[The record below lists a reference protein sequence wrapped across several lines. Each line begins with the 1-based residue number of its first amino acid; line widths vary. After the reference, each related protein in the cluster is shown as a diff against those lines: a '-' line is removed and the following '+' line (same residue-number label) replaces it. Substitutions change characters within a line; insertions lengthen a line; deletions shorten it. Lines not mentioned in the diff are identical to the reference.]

1 MWFYGDFVTII
12 GAKIMKS
19 LYLVFAYLFL
29 VASADAMTLNT
40 DEPRTIVADKIEYDV
55 RSETMKTVG
64 NTEIT
69 NESGQR
75 LTLTDSYITQQGEE
89 LSGDDIK
96 LWLGNHVYVESD
108 NITRRGDLTI
118 ARQATF
124 TACDDCDAYGDAWE
138 ISTYK
143 IIHDMQ
149 ARELKFYS
157 PILYTYDIPVLWWPY
172 FEMPDPGVKYKT
184 GFLMPDF
191 ASTNKMG
198 TQINLPL
205 YISLSDTHDM
215 TFTVSY
221 LTQENPL
228 FQLEHRLNASHS
240 EYRTRGSFT
249 HNRAGENRWHIF
261 NDDVME
267 LGDYARA
274 TIFLE
279 RASDKTYLQ
288 KYGFYDDQPY
298 LDSGAKIELFGQS
311 SYVVADAHIFQEL
324 RNSTGVQRAPDGD
337 ILPNIRAVHQ
347 TAPLFGETYATFGAD
362 VLGISG
368 DDTSAQRMTGDMRL
382 TTPWTLWG
390 GNRITASM
398 SARYDV
404 YHFDNTKMID
414 GDIYSGFKSRF
425 LPSGYLEWGL
435 PLFKPSSSWT
445 QVLEPRARITFMR
458 ELDQEAFAE
467 SNDSA
472 GTILTDSAL
481 FSDNRFAGLDLWEN
495 GTYADYG
502 MRWSAFNADGH
513 TVEVFLGQSYDF
525 ANRPDTDL
533 KGGFHNGLSDY
544 VGRIAYNNTSWL
556 DIASRFRLDQDTLAL
571 RHMETS
577 ARIGGARNFLNIGHI
592 WSQNLSVD
600 LTENND
606 INETIVGAGV
616 QLTNRWAF
624 RWNAIY
630 NMELGQFQRHGGG
643 FFYNHPCY
651 YLSVEYRR
659 DNAIKEDYVG
669 TTTFQFR
676 FGMAINGQ
684 QY

>member
-1 MWFYGDFVTII
+1 MKKWFVFLTSAMATVNA
-12 GAKIMKS
+12 GAVSVDM
-19 LYLVFAYLFL
+19 
-29 VASADAMTLNT
+29 N
-40 DEPRTIVADKIEYDV
+40 EPRTITADRIEYDV
-55 RSETMKTVG
+55 KQETIKTSG
-64 NTEIT
+64 NTEIV
-69 NESGQR
+69 NASGQR
-75 LTLTDSYITQQGEE
+75 LTLTDSYITQQGDE

-108 NITRRGDLTI
+108 NITRKGDLTI
-118 ARQATF
+118 ARNALF
-124 TACDDCDAYGDAWE
+124 TACDDCDAYGDAWK

-143 IIHDMQ
+143 IIHDMES
-149 ARELKFYS
+149 RMLKFYS
-157 PILYTYDIPVLWWPY
+157 PVLRTYDVPVLWWPY

-191 ASTNKMG
+191 ESTNKMG
-198 TQINLPL
+198 TQINIPY
-205 YISLSDTHDM
+205 YISISDTHDITA
-215 TFTVSY
+215 TFSY

-228 FQLEHRLNASHS
+228 FQLEHRLNADHS
-240 EYRTRGSFT
+240 EYRTQGSFT
-249 HNRAGENRWHIF
+249 HNREGENRWHIF
-261 NDDVME
+261 NDDVIE
-267 LGDYARA
+267 LGEYARA

-298 LDSGAKIELFGQS
+298 LDSGAKLELFGQS

-324 RNSTGVQRAPDGD
+324 RESTGNQTALDGN

-347 TAPLFGETYATFGAD
+347 TAPLFGETYATFNAD

-368 DDTSAQRMTGDMRL
+368 DGTSAQRMIGDARL

-390 GNRITASM
+390 GNRLTASV
-398 SARYDV
+398 SARYDL
-404 YHFDNTKMID
+404 YHFDNTQMVD
-414 GDIYSGFKSRF
+414 GDVFSGVKNRF
-425 LPSGYLEWGL
+425 LPSGYVEWGL
-435 PLFKPSSSWT
+435 PLFKPTKNWT
-445 QVLEPRARITFMR
+445 QIIEPRARITIMQH
-458 ELDQEAFAE
+458 LDAEEFALN
-467 SNDSA
+467 NDSA
-472 GTILTDSAL
+472 GTILTDSTL
-481 FSDNRFAGLDLWEN
+481 FSNSRFSGLDLWEN

-502 MRWSAFNADGH
+502 VRWAAFNKDGQ

-525 ANRPDTDL
+525 TDRPAIDL
-533 KGGFHNGLSDY
+533 QNSGFHNGFSDY
-544 VGRIAYNNTSWL
+544 VGRVSYNNMRWL
-556 DIASRFRLDQDTLAL
+556 NVASRFRLNQENLSL

-577 ARIGGARNFLNIGHI
+577 ANIGTARNFFNLGHI
-592 WSQNLSVD
+592 WSQHLSVD
-600 LTENND
+600 FTENTD
-606 INETIVGAGV
+606 INEAIIGAGI
-616 QLTNRWAF
+616 QLTDRWSL

-630 NMELGQFQRHGGG
+630 NMESGDFQRHTGG

>member
-1 MWFYGDFVTII
+1 MRKWFVFFTSAMATVNA
-12 GAKIMKS
+12 GAMS
-19 LYLVFAYLFL
+19 VN
-29 VASADAMTLNT
+29 MN
-40 DEPRTIVADKIEYDV
+40 EPRTITADKIEYDV
-55 RSETMKTVG
+55 KQETIKTSG
-64 NTEIT
+64 NTEIV
-69 NESGQR
+69 NASGQR
-75 LTLTDSYITQQGEE
+75 LTLTDSYITQQGDE

-108 NITRRGDLTI
+108 NITRKGDLTI
-118 ARQATF
+118 ARRATF

-143 IIHDMQ
+143 IIHDMET
-149 ARELKFYS
+149 RILKFYS
-157 PILYTYDIPVLWWPY
+157 PVLRTYDIPVLWWPY

-198 TQINLPL
+198 TQINVPL
-205 YISLSDTHDM
+205 YISLSETHDM
-215 TFTVSY
+215 TFTFSY

-228 FQLEHRLNASHS
+228 FQLEHRLNADHS
-240 EYRTRGSFT
+240 EYRTQGSFT

-261 NDDVME
+261 NDDVIE
-267 LGDYARA
+267 LGEYARA
-274 TIFLE
+274 TVFLE

-298 LDSGAKIELFGQS
+298 LDSGAKLELFGQS

-324 RNSTGVQRAPDGD
+324 RDSTGQHSTPDGN

-347 TAPLFGETYATFGAD
+347 TAPLFGETYATFNAD

-368 DDTSAQRMTGDMRL
+368 DGTSAQRMIGDARL

-390 GNRITASM
+390 GNRLTASV
-398 SARYDV
+398 SARYDL
-404 YHFDNTKMID
+404 YHFDNTQMVD
-414 GDIYSGFKSRF
+414 GDVFSGIKNRF
-425 LPSGYLEWGL
+425 LPSGYVEWGL
-435 PLFKPSSSWT
+435 PLFKPTKKWT
-445 QVLEPRARITFMR
+445 QIVEPRARITVMQR
-458 ELDQEAFAE
+458 LDDEEFALN
-467 SNDSA
+467 NDSA
-472 GTILTDSAL
+472 GTILTDSTL
-481 FSDNRFAGLDLWEN
+481 FSNNRFSGLDLWEN

-502 MRWSAFNADGH
+502 VRWAAFNEDGQ

-525 ANRPDTDL
+525 TDRPAIDL
-533 KGGFHNGLSDY
+533 QNSGFHNGFSDY
-544 VGRIAYNNTSWL
+544 VGRVSYNNMRWL
-556 DIASRFRLDQDTLAL
+556 NVASRFRLDQAHLSL

-577 ARIGGARNFLNIGHI
+577 ANIGTARNFFNIGHI
-592 WSQNLSVD
+592 WSRNLSAD
-600 LTENND
+600 LIENTD
-606 INETIVGAGV
+606 INEAIVGAGI
-616 QLTNRWAF
+616 QLTDRWSV

-630 NMELGQFQRHGGG
+630 NMELGEFQRHTGG

>member
-1 MWFYGDFVTII
+1 MKKVSSFLLMCLAS
-12 GAKIMKS
+12 GA
-19 LYLVFAYLFL
+19 AG
-29 VASADAMTLNT
+29 AMSVNM
-40 DEPRTIVADKIEYDV
+40 DEPHTIVADKIEYDV
-55 RSETMKTVG
+55 KSETIKTIG
-64 NTEIT
+64 DTEIV
-69 NESGQR
+69 NQSGQR
-75 LTLTDSYITQQGEE
+75 MTLTDSYITQQGEE

-96 LWLGNHVYVESD
+96 LWLGDHVYVESD

-118 ARQATF
+118 ARHATF
-124 TACDDCDAYGDAWE
+124 TACDDCDAYGDAWV

-143 IIHDMQ
+143 IIHDMES
-149 ARELKFYS
+149 RMLKFYS
-157 PILYTYDIPVLWWPY
+157 PVLRTYDIPVLWWPY

-198 TQINLPL
+198 TQINVPV

-215 TFTVSY
+215 TVTFSY

-228 FQLEHRLNASHS
+228 FQIEHRLNADHS
-240 EYRTRGSFT
+240 EYRTQGSFT
-249 HNRAGENRWHIF
+249 HNREGENRWHIF
-261 NDDVME
+261 NDDVIE
-267 LGDYARA
+267 LGEYARA

-298 LDSGAKIELFGQS
+298 LDSGAKLELFGQS

-324 RNSTGVQRAPDGD
+324 RDSTGIQTTPPDGD

-347 TAPLFGETYATFGAD
+347 TAPLFGETYATFSAD

-368 DDTSAQRMTGDMRL
+368 DGTSAQRMIGDARL

-390 GNRITASM
+390 GNRLTASV
-398 SARYDV
+398 SARYDL
-404 YHFDNTKMID
+404 YHFDNTLMAD
-414 GDIYSGFKSRF
+414 ELTTFSGFKNRF

-435 PLFKPSSSWT
+435 PLFKPTSNWT
-445 QVLEPRARITFMR
+445 QILEPRARITFMR
-458 ELDQEAFAE
+458 EMDAETFAY

-472 GTILTDSAL
+472 GTILTDSTL

-502 MRWSAFNADGH
+502 VRWAAFNEEG
-513 TVEVFLGQSYDF
+513 TNVEVFLGQSYDF
-525 ANRPDTDL
+525 TERPDTALDT
-533 KGGFHNGLSDY
+533 GFRNGLSDY
-544 VGRIAYNNTSWL
+544 VGRISYNNMKWL
-556 DIASRFRLDQDTLAL
+556 GLASRFRLNQDTLAL
-571 RHMETS
+571 RHIETS
-577 ARIGGARNFLNIGHI
+577 ANIGSSRNFFNIGHI
-592 WSQNLSVD
+592 WSQHWN
-600 LTENND
+600 TELGENID
-606 INETIVGAGV
+606 INEAIIGAGV
-616 QLTNRWAF
+616 QLTDRWSA

-630 NMELGQFQRHGGG
+630 NIEAQAFQRHTGG

-651 YLSVEYRR
+651 YMSIEYRR

>member
-1 MWFYGDFVTII
+1 MKKVSSFLLMCLASGTA
-12 GAKIMKS
+12 GAMS
-19 LYLVFAYLFL
+19 VN
-29 VASADAMTLNT
+29 M
-40 DEPRTIVADKIEYDV
+40 DEPHTIVADKIEYDV
-55 RSETMKTVG
+55 KSETIKTIG
-64 NTEIT
+64 DTEIV
-69 NESGQR
+69 NQSGQR
-75 LTLTDSYITQQGEE
+75 MTLTDSYITQQGEE

-96 LWLGNHVYVESD
+96 LWLGDHVYVESD

-118 ARQATF
+118 ARHATF
-124 TACDDCDAYGDAWE
+124 TACDDCDAYGDAWV

-143 IIHDMQ
+143 IIHDMES
-149 ARELKFYS
+149 RMLKFYS
-157 PILYTYDIPVLWWPY
+157 PVLRTYDIPVLWWPY

-198 TQINLPL
+198 TQINVPV

-215 TFTVSY
+215 TVTFSY

-228 FQLEHRLNASHS
+228 FQIEHRLNADHS
-240 EYRTRGSFT
+240 EYRTQGSFT
-249 HNRAGENRWHIF
+249 HNREGENRWHIF
-261 NDDVME
+261 NDDVIE
-267 LGDYARA
+267 LGEYARA

-298 LDSGAKIELFGQS
+298 LDSGAKLELFGQS

-324 RNSTGVQRAPDGD
+324 RDSTGVQTTPPDGD

-347 TAPLFGETYATFGAD
+347 TAPLFGETYATFSAD

-368 DDTSAQRMTGDMRL
+368 DGTSAQRMIGDARL

-390 GNRITASM
+390 GNRLTASV
-398 SARYDV
+398 SARYDL
-404 YHFDNTKMID
+404 YHFDNTLMAD
-414 GDIYSGFKSRF
+414 ELTTFSGFKNRF

-435 PLFKPSSSWT
+435 PLFKPTSNWT
-445 QVLEPRARITFMR
+445 QILEPRARITFMR
-458 ELDQEAFAE
+458 EMDAETFAY

-472 GTILTDSAL
+472 GTILTDSTL

-502 MRWSAFNADGH
+502 VRWAAFNEEG
-513 TVEVFLGQSYDF
+513 TNVEVFLGQSYDF
-525 ANRPDTDL
+525 TERPDTALDT
-533 KGGFHNGLSDY
+533 GFRNGLSDY
-544 VGRIAYNNTSWL
+544 VGRISYNNMKWL
-556 DIASRFRLDQDTLAL
+556 GLASRFRLNQDTLAL
-571 RHMETS
+571 RHIETS
-577 ARIGGARNFLNIGHI
+577 ANIGSSRNFFNIGHI
-592 WSQNLSVD
+592 WSQHWN
-600 LTENND
+600 TELGENID
-606 INETIVGAGV
+606 INEAIIGAGV
-616 QLTNRWAF
+616 QLTDRWSA

-630 NMELGQFQRHGGG
+630 NIEAQAFQRHTGG

-651 YLSVEYRR
+651 YMSIEYRR